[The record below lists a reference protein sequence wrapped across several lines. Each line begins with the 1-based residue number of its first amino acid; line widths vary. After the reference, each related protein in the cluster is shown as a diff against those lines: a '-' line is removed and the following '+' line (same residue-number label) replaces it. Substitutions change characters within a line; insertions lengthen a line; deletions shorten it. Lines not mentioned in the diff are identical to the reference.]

1 MSNSTALA
9 DQLQHQRERL
19 AALEGQRSTLREE
32 AEDLAEKRL
41 QLAPLAHVD
50 GDARAQKELKRA
62 AARISEI
69 DGEVTELIIAIE
81 DLKKRITRT
90 EAERETAR
98 RQGIAR
104 EILTMLD
111 AHAADGQAFEDAC
124 AAAAAALSRIEAR
137 SKDMNGKARAIGPEY
152 VNSFSS
158 RGLSAHLSRRLYAHF
173 KPYDVVELIAPLSGR
188 GLGELLTDS
197 RHTFEKMAD

>member
-62 AARISEI
+62 AARIFEI
-69 DGEVTELIIAIE
+69 DAEVTELHIAIE

-90 EAERETAR
+90 EAEIETAR

-104 EILTMLD
+104 EILALLD
-111 AHAADGQAFEDAC
+111 AQATDGQAFEDAC
-124 AAAAAALSRIEAR
+124 QAAAAALGRIEAR
-137 SKDMNGKARAIGPEY
+137 GRDLNGKARSVSTDY
-152 VNSFSS
+152 TNSFGA
-158 RGLSAHLSRRLYAHF
+158 RGLAAHVSRRLYHHF
-173 KPYDVVELIAPLSGR
+173 KPYDVTELVAPLSGR